1 MKKKKSNLRWVEKR
15 YCRRRMCEWGR
26 GKIVTVV
33 VLMIMNKKKK
43 KKKKLEDE
51 RNS

>member
-43 KKKKLEDE
+43 KKLEDE